1 MHNKVNTMNDTT
13 YNGWANRE
21 TWLVNLW
28 LTNDGDAWLTEMTE
42 DAIAG
47 CDGDRD
53 AAAYTLSQTL
63 EQQHDDAR
71 ADIVG
76 LSGVFDDLL
85 TGALAR
91 VEWYEIAEHCI
102 DDAWTDAP
110 QADAAA

>member
-1 MHNKVNTMNDTT
+1 MNDTT
-13 YNGWANRE
+13 YNGWTNRE

-53 AAAYTLSQTL
+53 DAIYTLSQTL
-63 EQQHDDAR
+63 GQQHDDAL
-71 ADIVG
+71 ADIAG
-76 LSGVFDDLL
+76 LSGVFADLL

-91 VEWYEIAEHCI
+91 VNWREIAHSCI
-102 DDAWTDAP
+102 DDAWTAAP
-110 QADAAA
+110 QAEDAA

>member
-1 MHNKVNTMNDTT
+1 MNTDT
-13 YNGWANRE
+13 YNGWTNRE

-53 AAAYTLSQTL
+53 GAIYTLSQTL
-63 EQQHDDAR
+63 EQQHEDGAWE
-71 ADIVG
+71 
-76 LSGVFDDLL
+76 LTNTPNVFSDLL

-91 VEWYEIAEHCI
+91 VNWYEIAEHCI
-102 DDAWTDAP
+102 DTAWTAEP
-110 QADAAA
+110 QVDDAA